1 MLGAATGQIPAQL
14 QPLTDALLAAEKP
27 RSVLVWLRRS
37 SAAQLLARLAALSQ
51 PITHDLLDCLPVN
64 QDVHYV
70 REILVHTGIL
80 PARLEY
86 LDRLL
91 PWLEQTLADRP
102 ATHARLVRPYA
113 HWHVLLRAR
122 RRAQRHGTFTPNSAA
137 HIRSE
142 IRVVLDLLDHLER
155 GRADPRHAATAAR
168 RPVACRRP
176 ASRYSIRH
184 FLTWAAERGLV
195 TDVIVPARRPVPP
208 SVFADQHEHVRLLER
223 CLGDDNL
230 PIDIRAARALI
241 LLFGI
246 NTSRVLCIRA
256 DQLAERDGET
266 YLTLDQHELI
276 IPPRLAV
283 LLARLSAPR
292 SRSTLPPNPSAP
304 KLLFPGRALG
314 QPVAAGSIGSRVKRY
329 GINARGG
336 RNTALIGMAAD
347 LRAPVLADLLGLHI
361 ATGVRWAKYA
371 KRDWESTSPTGA
383 QPPGGRPDPTPVHRQ
398 APNHRPPFGWSEHG
412 VHNAP
417 GLHDRPDGG

>member
-1 MLGAATGQIPAQL
+1 M
-14 QPLTDALLAAEKP
+14 
-27 RSVLVWLRRS
+27 
-37 SAAQLLARLAALSQ
+37 
-51 PITHDLLDCLPVN
+51 
-64 QDVHYV
+64 
-70 REILVHTGIL
+70 
-80 PARLEY
+80 
-86 LDRLL
+86 
-91 PWLEQTLADRP
+91 
-102 ATHARLVRPYA
+102 
-113 HWHVLLRAR
+113 
-122 RRAQRHGTFTPNSAA
+122 
-137 HIRSE
+137 
-142 IRVVLDLLDHLER
+142 
-155 GRADPRHAATAAR
+155 
-168 RPVACRRP
+168 
-176 ASRYSIRH
+176 
-184 FLTWAAERGLV
+184 
-195 TDVIVPARRPVPP
+195 
-208 SVFADQHEHVRLLER
+208 RLLER

-304 KLLFPGRALG
+304 KLLFPRRALG

-371 KRDWESTSPTGA
+371 KRDWESYLADRRSTARRTP
-383 QPPGGRPDPTPVHRQ
+383 RPDPS
-398 APNHRPPFGWSEHG
+398 A
-412 VHNAP
+412 
-417 GLHDRPDGG
+417 